1 MHVEMKKYRF
11 KLESLLKYRQLSEDK
26 LRQELAIKMQNLR
39 RCEKKLSFMR
49 SEKKRYAVEFNQV
62 QSSGVRGN
70 RIFVYRNYLSGMTK
84 QIEQQEIKRMESKKE
99 VDEAQKDYLEAR
111 KKLKSV
117 EKLKEKDFQRYL
129 DEMKIFERKALDE
142 IATTQYIANRVSTS
156 RLTIED

>member
-1 MHVEMKKYRF
+1 MKKYRF

-26 LRQELAIKMQNLR
+26 LRQELAIKMQILR
-39 RCEKKLSFMR
+39 RCEKQLSFMR
-49 SEKKRYAVEFNQV
+49 SEKHRYAMELNQV

-84 QIEQQEIKRMESKKE
+84 QIEQQEIKRTESKKE

-117 EKLKEKDFQRYL
+117 EKIKEKDFQRYL
-129 DEMKIFERKALDE
+129 DEMKISEQKALDE
-142 IATTQYIANRVSTS
+142 TATTQYIAKS
-156 RLTIED
+156 RQYPAIESEV